1 MGGLPAPAAEQVSD
15 LLQVKLL
22 SSDSQSFEVDIEV
35 AKQSQTLRDTIEGEA
50 TRAWDDPRVLFRARA
65 RDWRPDRAEM
75 RPWAPV
81 PRAPG

>member
-1 MGGLPAPAAEQVSD
+1 MRPVGGLPAAEQVSD

-50 TRAWDDPRVLFRARA
+50 A
-65 RDWRPDRAEM
+65 
-75 RPWAPV
+75 
-81 PRAPG
+81 RAPGAPGRA